1 MTKYSV
7 GLGETLG
14 EFRLFVAA
22 SGILFGFLLNVAFTR
37 GKDTLTVEL
46 TFMVLALAC
55 AAISVLIF
63 LLPAIYHHSHS
74 FPITEEE
81 AKKIYMEQGY
91 DDLVSK
97 CDSIINKCKPSI
109 FEEIIKFIKNNWQW
123 IMTAIIIPLSVFIY
137 YKRQQIKNK
146 KVDESKNAKK

>member
-1 MTKYSV
+1 MAKYPV
-7 GLGETLG
+7 GLGDILG

-46 TFMVLALAC
+46 IFMVLALAC

-74 FPITEEE
+74 FPLTEEE
-81 AKKIYMEQGY
+81 AEKIYIRSHRFALWGIITLIMTIY
-91 DDLVSK
+91 FSLILAFYSIFSWLSFVMA
-97 CDSIINKCKPSI
+97 SIILVIPAMLFILRK
-109 FEEIIKFIKNNWQW
+109 KF
-123 IMTAIIIPLSVFIY
+123 
-137 YKRQQIKNK
+137 
-146 KVDESKNAKK
+146 